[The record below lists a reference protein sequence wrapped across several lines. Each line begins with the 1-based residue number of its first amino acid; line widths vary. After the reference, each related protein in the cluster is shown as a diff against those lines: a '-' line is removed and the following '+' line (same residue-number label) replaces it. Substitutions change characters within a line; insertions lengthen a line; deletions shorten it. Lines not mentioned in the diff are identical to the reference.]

1 MEIEHIYGADVEV
14 VRVMMMTCILVSSD
28 IPRRVRALS
37 GPKRTVLIYSGSKRG
52 KKNKRF
58 EGKEKKG
65 KKRGIEREGL
75 CTSENPTCLNT
86 NIDRALPAV
95 MCHAVARPR
104 VDEDDT
110 GPCNIFERR

>member
-52 KKNKRF
+52 KKIKDLKARKK
-58 EGKEKKG
+58 KEKKG
-65 KKRGIEREGL
+65 GL
-75 CTSENPTCLNT
+75 KGKGY
-86 NIDRALPAV
+86 
-95 MCHAVARPR
+95 ARPKTQHASIQILIELYR
-104 VDEDDT
+104 PSCAT
-110 GPCNIFERR
+110 Q